1 MGNIFSF
8 GIQASVPGKEEEE
21 KEQELGG
28 IIPLRAV
35 HGNLREK
42 MCGNSLVICHLCPLL
57 FHLLYC
63 LRHLLR
69 LNRHPSKLRLFYSA

>member
-42 MCGNSLVICHLCPLL
+42 CVEIALL
-57 FHLLYC
+57 FATYA
-63 LRHLLR
+63 
-69 LNRHPSKLRLFYSA
+69 LFYFTCYIA